1 MRRAIALVALFTLA
15 LPWSDA
21 RAADGGAAD
30 AGAEGGSE
38 AGADAGGVPGPVDA
52 GHLLAGFSA
61 KETCSCV
68 FVDGQTDAYCNA
80 YGQDAP
86 FTSTITIDHNAK
98 TVTAVSVDFG
108 GEMRTA
114 HAVDGAGCTLD
125 PLP

>member
-1 MRRAIALVALFTLA
+1 MRPAIALLALVTLA

-21 RAADGGAAD
+21 RAADGGVADSGTESGAD
-30 AGAEGGSE
+30 AG
-38 AGADAGGVPGPVDA
+38 GGVPGPVDA

-61 KETCSCV
+61 KETCSCA

-86 FTSTITIDHNAK
+86 FTSTITIDHAAK
-98 TVTAVSVDFG
+98 MVTAVSVDFG
-108 GEMRTA
+108 GVTRTA

-125 PLP
+125 PIP